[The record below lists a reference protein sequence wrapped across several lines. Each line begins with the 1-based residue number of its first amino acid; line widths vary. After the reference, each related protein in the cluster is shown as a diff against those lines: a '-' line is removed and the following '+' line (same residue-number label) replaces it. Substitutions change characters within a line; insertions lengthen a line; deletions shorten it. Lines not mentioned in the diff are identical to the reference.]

1 MSTLVDKIVQAIRDD
16 IYSGSLTPGEPLK
29 QVELANRYGV
39 SPIPLREALQR
50 LQVEGLVEYF
60 AYRGAIVARTRKSEA
75 ADIADIRNALEILA
89 FRIAMP
95 NLDDDQLARLATLTA
110 ELESPQAA
118 DAAFFMVKI
127 FDYYAV
133 LLAKANRPLLL
144 EMIQTNLKRAIRY
157 YAEVVR
163 QLEGAPML
171 GPSRHE
177 YLEALRARDL
187 ARLETLVESRHAA
200 YVKFIAEHFDD

>member
-1 MSTLVDKIVQAIRDD
+1 MSTLVDKIVQAIRRD
-16 IYSGSLTPGEPLK
+16 IYNGNLEAGEPLK

-60 AYRGAIVARTRKSEA
+60 AYRGAIVARTKKSEII
-75 ADIADIRNALEILA
+75 DIVGIRNVLEPLA
-89 FRIAMP
+89 FQMALP
-95 NLDDDQLARLATLTA
+95 TLDDEQLARLTVLTD
-110 ELESPQAA
+110 ELESPQAS
-118 DAAFFMVKI
+118 DAAYFMVKI

-133 LLAKANRPLLL
+133 LLAKAQRPLLL

-163 QLEGAPML
+163 RLDGQQPLL
-171 GPSRHE
+171 PSRHE
-177 YLEALRARDL
+177 YLEALRRRDMN
-187 ARLETLVESRHAA
+187 RLVTVLENRHAS
-200 YVKFIAEHFDD
+200 YVSFIEKHFKD